1 VGTVR
6 TDRRVRR
13 TQGLLQRALLSLVQE
28 QGYEREG
35 CNLANPRLGRLFVLG
50 PFAVRPVGALRS
62 E

>member
-1 VGTVR
+1 MLLPGLMVLSAQIAQAGAGEGR
-6 TDRRVRR
+6 TDAGSQ
-13 TQGLLQRALLSLVQE
+13 QG
-28 QGYEREG
+28 EG